1 MKQRLIIAALA
12 LSVTLPATAADWT
25 MVVQDRTRRIEI
37 DRDSVLQSDPGT
49 KVAWG
54 RIVLSQEDAAEA
66 GYSTVKALNRYDCK
80 ARSFATV
87 KRVYLDDA
95 SRVIREE
102 RVVEQRPIQ
111 VNPRSVDERLWR
123 EVCNPPKA
131 MDIAALADVAGK
143 AAAEVAQ
150 ENPVR
155 HADVASLDERKL
167 EPLRTAD
174 NGHGDA
180 AHGDTT
186 HGGKIGGG
194 HEAPAP
200 AHDEVRPGSAQP
212 GHEMVTEGKIELPFK
227 PKGAARPAAE
237 TQAADNHAPAETLA
251 APAHAAESHA
261 PAAPSA
267 HAEAKPKVPAAAHAK
282 SDAHAPAADHAPVV
296 KKAAPKTTH
305 AVASHAEPVKKV
317 VHKAPPKPKAST
329 QGKLLKVAMKDD
341 GPANP
346 DDHGAAPAK
355 AHQDFHWSY
364 EGLDG
369 PDRWGKM
376 NPAWST
382 CDAGKRQSPIDI
394 RDGIG
399 VDLEP
404 IKFDYVPTYFRILNN
419 GHTVQV
425 TVGMGSRMSV
435 MGRDF
440 DLVQFHFHRPSE
452 ERVNG
457 RGFEMVAHLVH
468 KDLDGRLA
476 VVAVLIERGSAHQL
490 IQTLWNNLPLEQ
502 GHDYAPEATID
513 PVAILPSDPAYYT
526 YMGSMTTPPCSEDV
540 LWMVMKQP
548 IQLSPEQIAI
558 FARLYPNNARP
569 IQQGNGR
576 LIKASR

>member
-12 LSVTLPATAADWT
+12 LSVTLPAAAADWT
-25 MVVQDRTRRIEI
+25 MVVQDRTRRIDI

-54 RIVLSQEDAAEA
+54 RIVLSKDDANEA

-80 ARSFATV
+80 SRSFATV
-87 KRVYLDDA
+87 KRVYLDA
-95 SRVIREE
+95 SSRVIREE

-123 EVCNPPKA
+123 EVCSPPKA
-131 MDIAALADVAGK
+131 MDIAALADVASK
-143 AAAEVAQ
+143 AAADTRQ
-150 ENPVR
+150 DNPVR
-155 HADVASLDERKL
+155 HADMTDLNEKKL

-174 NGHGDA
+174 SGHGDA
-180 AHGDTT
+180 S
-186 HGGKIGGG
+186 HGGKIGGS
-194 HEAPAP
+194 HEAADAHAAAP
-200 AHDEVRPGSAQP
+200 THEALRPGSAQP
-212 GHEMVTEGKIELPFK
+212 GHELVTEGTIELPMK
-227 PKGAARPAAE
+227 PKGAVAKPA
-237 TQAADNHAPAETLA
+237 QAPDSHAQPA
-251 APAHAAESHA
+251 AHAADEHGA
-261 PAAPSA
+261 PTSPA
-267 HAEAKPKVPAAAHAK
+267 HAEAKPQ
-282 SDAHAPAADHAPVV
+282 APAESHAPVV
-296 KKAAPKTTH
+296 RKAPPK
-305 AVASHAEPVKKV
+305 ASHGVATHTVPTRKV
-317 VHKAPPKPKAST
+317 VHKAASKQKAARSPE
-329 QGKLLKVAMKDD
+329 LIKVAMQEDGHGDAHGQELALGHKDI
-341 GPANP
+341 
-346 DDHGAAPAK
+346 
-355 AHQDFHWSY
+355 HWSY

-382 CDAGKRQSPIDI
+382 CDTGKRQSPIDI

-419 GHTVQV
+419 GHTVKV
-425 TVGMGSRMSV
+425 SVGMGSRMTV
-435 MGRDF
+435 MGRTF

-476 VVAVLIERGSAHQL
+476 VVAVLIERGSANQL
-490 IQTLWNNLPLEQ
+490 VQTLWNNLPLEQ

-513 PVAILPSDPAYYT
+513 PLNILPADPSYYT
-526 YMGSMTTPPCSEDV
+526 YMGSLTTPPCSEDV

-548 IQLSPEQIAI
+548 IQLSPDQIAI
-558 FARLYPNNARP
+558 FARLYPHNARP
-569 IQQGNGR
+569 IQEGNNR

>member
-1 MKQRLIIAALA
+1 MIVKVRRLETDMKQRLIIAALA

-54 RIVLSQEDAAEA
+54 RIVLSQEDAGEA

-87 KRVYLDDA
+87 KRVYLDGE

-123 EVCNPPKA
+123 EVCSPPKA
-131 MDIAALADVAGK
+131 MDIASLAEAASK
-143 AAAEVAQ
+143 AAAEVAK

-174 NGHGDA
+174 TGQGEA
-180 AHGDTT
+180 S
-186 HGGKIGGG
+186 HGGKIGGS
-194 HEAPAP
+194 HDTPTPQVAAP
-200 AHDEVRPGSAQP
+200 AHEELRPGSAQP
-212 GHEMVTEGKIELPFK
+212 GHELVTEGKIELPFK
-227 PKGAARPAAE
+227 TKSADAKPADA
-237 TQAADNHAPAETLA
+237 HAPAEV
-251 APAHAAESHA
+251 HAADKLDTGRHEQPAPTARAESTPAKTHA
-261 PAAPSA
+261 
-267 HAEAKPKVPAAAHAK
+267 
-282 SDAHAPAADHAPVV
+282 AADHAPVQ
-296 KKAAPKTTH
+296 KKTAPAPARK
-305 AVASHAEPVKKV
+305 VASHAEPTRKV
-317 VHKAPPKPKAST
+317 AHKATPKAKASS
-329 QGKLLKVAMKDD
+329 QPNLLQVAMRED
-341 GPANP
+341 G
-346 DDHGAAPAK
+346 HGAAESPAA

-382 CDAGKRQSPIDI
+382 CDSGKRQSPIDI

-419 GHTVQV
+419 GHTVKV
-425 TVGMGSRMSV
+425 SVGMGSRMTV

-502 GHDYAPEATID
+502 GHDYAPDATID
-513 PVAILPSDPAYYT
+513 PLAILPADPSYYT
-526 YMGSMTTPPCSEDV
+526 YMGSLTTPPCSEDV

-569 IQQGNGR
+569 IQKGNGR

>member
-1 MKQRLIIAALA
+1 MKQRLIITALA
-12 LSVTLPATAADWT
+12 LSVALPAAAADWT

-54 RIVLSQEDAAEA
+54 RIVLSAEDAVEA
-66 GYSTVKALNRYDCK
+66 GYATVKALNRYDCK

-87 KRVYLDDA
+87 KRVYLDGA

-123 EVCNPPKA
+123 EVCSPPKA
-131 MDIAALADVAGK
+131 MDIAALADAASK
-143 AAAEVAQ
+143 AAAEVAK

-155 HADVASLDERKL
+155 HADMASLDERKL

-174 NGHGDA
+174 NGHGEAPAADA
-180 AHGDTT
+180 A
-186 HGGKIGGG
+186 HGGKIGGA
-194 HEAPAP
+194 HDTPPP
-200 AHDEVRPGSAQP
+200 AHEELRPGSAQP
-212 GHEMVTEGKIELPFK
+212 GHEMVTEGTIELPFK
-227 PKGAARPAAE
+227 SKPAIARPAAD
-237 TQAADNHAPAETLA
+237 AHAPAATHAADDHGKPA
-251 APAHAAESHA
+251 APAHAELAPKVPARANVATQAHAPAESHA
-261 PAAPSA
+261 PAA
-267 HAEAKPKVPAAAHAK
+267 KP
-282 SDAHAPAADHAPVV
+282 
-296 KKAAPKTTH
+296 AAPKP
-305 AVASHAEPVKKV
+305 ARNVASHDAPTKKV
-317 VHKAPPKPKAST
+317 VHKPAPKAKTTS
-329 QGKLLKVAMKDD
+329 QPKLLKVAMKDD
-341 GPANP
+341 GHGSA
-346 DDHGAAPAK
+346 DDHGGAAK
-355 AHQDFHWSY
+355 SHQDFHWSY

-382 CDAGKRQSPIDI
+382 CDSGQRQSPIDI

-425 TVGMGSRMSV
+425 SVGMGSRMTV
-435 MGRDF
+435 MGRSF

-476 VVAVLIERGSAHQL
+476 VVAVLIERGTAHEL

-502 GHDYAPEATID
+502 HHDYAPDATID
-513 PVAILPSDPAYYT
+513 PMAILPADPSYYT
-526 YMGSMTTPPCSEDV
+526 YMGSLTTPPCSEDV

-548 IQLSPEQIAI
+548 IQLSQEQIAI
-558 FARLYPNNARP
+558 FSRLYSNNARP
-569 IQQGNGR
+569 IQKGNGR